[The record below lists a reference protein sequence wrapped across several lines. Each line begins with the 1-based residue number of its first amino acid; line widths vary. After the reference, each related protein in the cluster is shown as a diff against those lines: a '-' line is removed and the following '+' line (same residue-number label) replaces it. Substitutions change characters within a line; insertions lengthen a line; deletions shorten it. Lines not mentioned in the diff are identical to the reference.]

1 MEIKLGIGVNE
12 IQFGMERSDVKKL
25 LGEPTEKEL
34 FSYSEEDED
43 LTEVW
48 HYDEH
53 DFSLSFDEADNWRL
67 IMIAASSEDYTIKG
81 KEVLGFEYDKVVKIL
96 EELGYTDLYEEELEE
111 GDKVIK
117 VEQDSLNI
125 WFDDNIAT
133 ELQWGPRWDDEDSP
147 IFP

>member
-1 MEIKLGIGVNE
+1 MEIKLGIGVNN
-12 IQFGMERSDVKKL
+12 IKFGMDRSEVKQI

-48 HYDEH
+48 HYDEY
-53 DFSLSFDEADNWRL
+53 DFSLSFDEADNWKL
-67 IMIAASSEDYTIKG
+67 IMIAASEEDCNLNE
-81 KEVLGFEYDKVVKIL
+81 KEIIGLEFDKVVAIL
-96 EELGYTDLYEEELEE
+96 KDMGYTDLEEDELEE
-111 GDKVIK
+111 GDRVIK
-117 VEQDSLNI
+117 IEKDSFNV

-133 ELQWGPRWDDEDSP
+133 ELQWGPRWDDDDTP

>member
-1 MEIKLGIGVNE
+1 MEIKLGIGVNN
-12 IQFGMERSDVKKL
+12 IKFGMDRSEVKQI

-48 HYDEH
+48 HYDEY
-53 DFSLSFDEADNWRL
+53 DFSLSFDEADNWKL
-67 IMIAASSEDYTIKG
+67 IMIAASEEDCNLNG
-81 KEVLGFEYDKVVKIL
+81 KEIIGLEFDKVVAIL
-96 EELGYTDLYEEELEE
+96 KEMGYTDLEEDELEE
-111 GDKVIK
+111 GDRVIK
-117 VEQDSLNI
+117 IEKDSFNV

-133 ELQWGPRWDDEDSP
+133 ELQWGPRWDDDDTP

>member
-1 MEIKLGIGVNE
+1 MEIKLGIGVNN
-12 IQFGMERSDVKKL
+12 IKFGMDRSEVKQI

-48 HYDEH
+48 HYDEY
-53 DFSLSFDEADNWRL
+53 DFSLSFDEADNWKL
-67 IMIAASSEDYTIKG
+67 IMIAASEEDCNLNG
-81 KEVLGFEYDKVVKIL
+81 KEIIGLEFDKVVAIL
-96 EELGYTDLYEEELEE
+96 KDMGYTDLEEDELEE
-111 GDKVIK
+111 GDRVIK
-117 VEQDSLNI
+117 IEKDSFNV

-133 ELQWGPRWDDEDSP
+133 ELQWGPRWDDDDTP